1 MRHYDVV
8 VVGGGPVG
16 GLVARQVSSQGF
28 STLILEEHT
37 QIGIPVRCA
46 GLVTERVLNL
56 VDAPGD
62 IVLNRIRGAR
72 VHFPGEHEIEI
83 GGQKT
88 HAFSIDREKF
98 DKGVIQKAVAE
109 GADLGLDCR
118 VVDVCKQ
125 RVILNGGEE
134 IGYKFLV
141 GSDGPRS
148 IIRQKFGFPK
158 PREMV
163 MGMNAEVP
171 RDHDCSFVDIFFG
184 EKIAP
189 GFFSWII
196 PAGDIVRVGLGVRE
210 GYNPRQYLQFFLK
223 MLDIDF
229 PVPVHAGFIPLG
241 PPTSFVRD
249 NVALVGDAAC
259 QVKPSSGGGLFP
271 GLIAALYCGNAL
283 VRALENGVSLNR
295 YPKEWFSQV
304 GKELKKGY
312 VLRKIFLRMDD
323 RILEKL
329 FFVLARENIC
339 SIIND
344 YGDIDYPS
352 RVIFQIV
359 KRHPSI
365 LKFLPYFFF

>member
-1 MRHYDVV
+1 MRRYDVV

-28 STLILEEHT
+28 STLILEEHKK
-37 QIGIPVRCA
+37 IGTPVRCA

-56 VDAPGD
+56 VDAPKD
-62 IVLNRIRGAR
+62 IILNNIKGACI
-72 VHFPGEHEIEI
+72 HFPGGHHIHI

-98 DKGVIQKAVAE
+98 DRYVVQKALAE
-109 GADLGLDCR
+109 GAKLQLNCR
-118 VVDVCKQ
+118 VIDIHNKK
-125 RVILNGGEE
+125 VILKGGKE
-134 IGYKFLV
+134 IGYEFLV

-148 IIRQKFGFPK
+148 IVRQKFGFPK
-158 PREMV
+158 PREMIL
-163 MGMNAEVP
+163 GLNAEVY
-171 RDHDCSFVDIFFG
+171 RDHDCSLVDIFFG

-210 GYNPRQYLQFFLK
+210 GYNPRKYFQLFLNT
-223 MLDIDF
+223 LDIDF
-229 PVPVHAGFIPLG
+229 PVSVHSGFIPLG
-241 PPTSFVRD
+241 PLTNFVHN

-271 GLIAALYCGNAL
+271 GLIAALNCGDAL
-283 VRALENGVSLNR
+283 VHALEEDASLAT
-295 YPKEWFSQV
+295 YPKEWLSQV

-312 VLRKIFLRMDD
+312 LLRKFFLHMDD
-323 RILEKL
+323 RKLEKL
-329 FFVLARENIC
+329 FHILSTGDIC

-352 RVIFQIV
+352 RVIFQII
-359 KRHPSI
+359 KKHPSI
-365 LKFLPYFFF
+365 LKFLPFFYL

>member
-1 MRHYDVV
+1 MRRYDVV

-16 GLVARQVSSQGF
+16 GMVARQVASQGF
-28 STLILEEHT
+28 STIILEEHE

-46 GLVTERVLNL
+46 GLVTKRVLNL
-56 VDAPGD
+56 VDAPRD
-62 IVLNRIRGAR
+62 IILNSIKGAC
-72 VHFPGEHEIEI
+72 VHFPGNHQIEI
-83 GGQKT
+83 GGQKA

-98 DKGVIQKAVAE
+98 DNDVVQKAVAE
-109 GADLGLDCR
+109 GSELQLNCR
-118 VVDVCKQ
+118 VIDTCNHK
-125 RVILNGGEE
+125 VILNGGKE
-134 IGYKFLV
+134 IRYEFLV

-158 PREMV
+158 PREMIL
-163 MGMNAEVP
+163 GMNAEVF
-171 RDHDCSFVDIFFG
+171 RDHDCSLVDIFFG

-210 GYNPRQYLQFFLK
+210 GYNPRKYFQLFLK
-223 MLDIDF
+223 TLDIDF
-229 PVPVHAGFIPLG
+229 PISVHSGFIPLG
-241 PPTSFVRD
+241 PLTSFVRD

-271 GLIAALYCGNAL
+271 GLVAAVYCGDAL
-283 VRALENGVSLNR
+283 VCALEEGVSLSR
-295 YPKEWFSQV
+295 YPKEWFSRV

-312 VLRKIFLRMDD
+312 LFRKFFLHMDD
-323 RILEKL
+323 QKLEKL
-329 FFVLARENIC
+329 FHILSNDDIC

-352 RVIFQIV
+352 RVIFQII
-359 KRHPSI
+359 KKHPSI
-365 LKFLPYFFF
+365 LKSLPFFLF